1 MDIGHIRYILEQ
13 EADRASKEPQKRHIF
28 KTRYDRAIEQ
38 VRNDIQTLDEIM
50 ARNFGMAY
58 NPDLK
63 IYE

>member
-1 MDIGHIRYILEQ
+1 MDIGEIRNTLEKQ
-13 EADRASKEPQKRHIF
+13 VAEALETTKPHFF
-28 KTRYDRAIEQ
+28 KTQQDRAIEQ
-38 VRNDIQTLDEIM
+38 VQNDIEALDEIM

>member
-1 MDIGHIRYILEQ
+1 MDIGEIRSILEKQ
-13 EADRASKEPQKRHIF
+13 VTEALGNSKPHFF
-28 KTRYDRAIEQ
+28 KTHHDRAIEQ
-38 VRNDIQTLDEIM
+38 VKNDIEALDEIM